1 MSPSSGFAHVKKS
14 FRTQRVMK
22 LLGASILSVR
32 RGVVSLS
39 MRNRPAFSQQD
50 GYAHAGILTTL
61 MDSAG
66 GYATLSML
74 PQGSRVLTVEFKIN
88 FTRPAIGETIRAKG
102 RVRKLGRTIA
112 VCELEAD
119 AKRDGKWKSCAW
131 GSQTIYCITP
141 ENNRPMERREVSP

>member
-1 MSPSSGFAHVKKS
+1 MLATRSGTGFAHVTRS

-22 LLGASILSVR
+22 LLDARVLRVR
-32 RGVVSLS
+32 RGVVRLS
-39 MRNRPAFSQQD
+39 IRNQPALSQQD
-50 GYAHAGILTTL
+50 GYVHAGVLAIL

-88 FTRPAIGETIRAKG
+88 FTRPAIGETIRATG

-119 AKRDGKWKSCAW
+119 TRQKGKWRSCAW
-131 GSQTIYCITP
+131 GSQTMYCIRP
-141 ENNRPMERREVSP
+141 ESNRPTHWNP